1 MNIKRVRRISSEIKK
16 VISSSI
22 INSLK
27 DPRID
32 KLNVSVTDVKVTND
46 LSFAT
51 VYIAVIGDD
60 EKKKQ
65 TLEGLNKAKGFL
77 KKQIGESVDLR
88 HVPQL
93 IFKIDETSEKSMHI
107 ENLIKSIHEENYNDI
122 KPGDVLEAYVLNEV
136 QR

>member
-16 VISSSI
+16 VISNCI

-51 VYIAVIGDD
+51 VYVAVIGDD
-60 EKKKQ
+60 DKKKE
-65 TLEGLNKAKGFL
+65 TLEGLNKSKGFL
-77 KKQIGESVDLR
+77 KREIGNNIDLR
-88 HVPQL
+88 HIPQL
-93 IFKIDETSEKSMHI
+93 IFKIDETSEHGMHI
-107 ENLIKSIHEENYNDI
+107 ENLIKSIHEEDENVD
-122 KPGDVLEAYVLNEV
+122 
-136 QR
+136 

>member
-16 VISSSI
+16 VVSNCI

-51 VYIAVIGDD
+51 VYVAIIGDD

-65 TLEGLNKAKGFL
+65 TLEGLNKAKGFF
-77 KKQIGESVDLR
+77 KKEIGENIDLR

-93 IFKIDETSEKSMHI
+93 IFKIDETSEHSMHI
-107 ENLIKSIHEENYNDI
+107 ENLIKSIHEENKND
-122 KPGDVLEAYVLNEV
+122 D
-136 QR
+136 

>member
-60 EKKKQ
+60 EM
-65 TLEGLNKAKGFL
+65 NKAKGFL

-93 IFKIDETSEKSMHI
+93 IFKIDETSEQSMHI
-107 ENLIKSIHEENYNDI
+107 ENLIKSIHEENYN
-122 KPGDVLEAYVLNEV
+122 EN
-136 QR
+136 

>member
-77 KKQIGESVDLR
+77 KTNWWKCR
-88 HVPQL
+88 
-93 IFKIDETSEKSMHI
+93 FKTCATTDFQ
-107 ENLIKSIHEENYNDI
+107 NWWN
-122 KPGDVLEAYVLNEV
+122 
-136 QR
+136 

>member
-93 IFKIDETSEKSMHI
+93 IFKIDETTEKSMHI
-107 ENLIKSIHEENYNDI
+107 ENLIKSIHEENYNED
-122 KPGDVLEAYVLNEV
+122 
-136 QR
+136 

>member
-32 KLNVSVTDVKVTND
+32 KLNVSVTEVKVTND

-77 KKQIGESVDLR
+77 KKQIGENVDLR

-93 IFKIDETSEKSMHI
+93 IFKIDETSEQSMHI
-107 ENLIKSIHEENYNDI
+107 ENLIKSIHEENH
-122 KPGDVLEAYVLNEV
+122 NENE
-136 QR
+136 R